1 MKLPEVVSYQPFD
14 RSQLPPL
21 MPQTSTKDLYT
32 SGEVD
37 RLTLGS
43 NLEYRLK
50 DYLKQ
55 KDIHIGAGH
64 EEPHPNTSWQYA
76 KTICTY
82 LGNIPIRSWDLLH
95 QSAVLHD
102 LGRHDSTLHGQA
114 SIDRSVELATAFMA
128 EIGHKQNVID
138 SVVSIIKDHDQ
149 IDQPPATLEG
159 LILREADFLAGMGSE
174 GIFRTIAWGAESGR
188 TRQEIAATLVEGMPR
203 RISSLR
209 LPISRQIAA
218 QLWPQTITFLSQL
231 LNPYYDNSRTP
242 KKTGRLI
249 HLFGVSGSG
258 KDTQAD
264 KISEYLTARNVAHL
278 RVAEPTPLG
287 KKMLREVKLSAFDQ
301 GVQVPPMVTAQ
312 IYAADRLMLQSTQ
325 VVPALQE
332 GTSVISVRNYIDS
345 VAYQSDTP
353 RDQYDSGRLE
363 RIPVRIDIAQII
375 KLNSFALR
383 PDIAFWFD
391 VDPKIALR
399 RISRRHLE
407 TFTPLSGND
416 NYERISELNETY
428 KEVFR
433 YLPTLPIVRIN
444 ANGTPEDTFDQ
455 IRPHLKTLL

>member
-1 MKLPEVVSYQPFD
+1 MKLPDVVSYQPFD

-21 MPQTSTKDLYT
+21 MPQTSTKDLYS
-32 SGEVD
+32 SGEID
-37 RLTLGS
+37 PLTLGR
-43 NLEYRLK
+43 NIEIRLK
-50 DYLKQ
+50 PYLEK
-55 KDIHIGAGH
+55 HSLVLGASH
-64 EEPHPNTSWQYA
+64 DFHHSTLTWEYVKTLCA
-76 KTICTY
+76 KV
-82 LGNIPIRSWDLLH
+82 GNIPIRSWDLIH
-95 QSAVLHD
+95 QSAYLHD
-102 LGRHDSTLHGQA
+102 LGRHDPTLHGQA

-128 EIGHKQNVID
+128 EVGHKQNVID

-149 IDQPPATLEG
+149 TDQPPATLEG

-174 GIFRTIAWGAESGR
+174 GIFRTIAWGTESGR
-188 TRQEIAATLVEGMPR
+188 TRQEIATTLVEGMPR

-218 QLWPQTITFLSQL
+218 QLWPQTVSFLSQL
-231 LNPYYDNSRTP
+231 LNPYYDNTRSS

-264 KISEYLTARNVAHL
+264 KISDYLTARNVDHL

-301 GVQVPPMVTAQ
+301 GIEVPPMVTAQ

-345 VAYQSDTP
+345 IAYQSDTP

-363 RIPVRIDIAQII
+363 RIPVRTDIAQII
-375 KLNSFALR
+375 NLNSFALR
-383 PDIAFWFD
+383 PDIAFWFE
-391 VDPKIALR
+391 VDPEIAIR

-407 TFTPLSGND
+407 TFTPLSDND
-416 NYERISELNETY
+416 DYDRILELNETY

-444 ANGTPEDTFDQ
+444 ANGSPEDTFDQ
-455 IRPHLKTLL
+455 IRPHLKSLL